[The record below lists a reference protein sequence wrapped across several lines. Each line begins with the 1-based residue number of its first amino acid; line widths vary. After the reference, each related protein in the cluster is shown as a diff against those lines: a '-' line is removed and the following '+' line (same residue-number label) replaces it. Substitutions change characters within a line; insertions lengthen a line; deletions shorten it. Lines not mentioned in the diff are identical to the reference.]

1 LPEDGIYDMIV
12 GKDIVSAFAGAADS
26 NSFPNLYAESTTLTI
41 KPTKNKAVIKLEKY
55 YGLVRNYRK
64 EKKNDTELLKKL
76 FKEVTTLYPK
86 EWLLFIEIIELS
98 NDVKLNQ
105 LIKNY
110 FDKLISIHPELD
122 SLISDGI
129 KLIKN

>member
-1 LPEDGIYDMIV
+1 MSEL
-12 GKDIVSAFAGAADS
+12 
-26 NSFPNLYAESTTLTI
+26 L
-41 KPTKNKAVIKLEKY
+41 
-55 YGLVRNYRK
+55 RK
-64 EKKNDTELLKKL
+64 HSQIFLEKKNNPELLKNL
-76 FKEVTTLYPK
+76 FEEVTTMYPK

-98 NDVKLNQ
+98 NDAKLNQ

-110 FDKLISIHPELD
+110 FDELISLHPELD